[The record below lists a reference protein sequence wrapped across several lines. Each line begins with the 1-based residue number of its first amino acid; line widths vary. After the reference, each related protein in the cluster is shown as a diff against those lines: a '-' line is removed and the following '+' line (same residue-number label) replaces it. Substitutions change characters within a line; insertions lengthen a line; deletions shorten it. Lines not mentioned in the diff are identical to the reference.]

1 MNLIERVK
9 NILTTPKT
17 EWEVINS
24 ESATVGS
31 LLTSYVI
38 PLSLLAG
45 IGTLLKYLFF
55 SSILG
60 IGYAIAYAV
69 FTIITVTI
77 TFVVSTYIIDALA
90 PSFGSEKDL
99 NKSAQLVAY
108 SGTASWVAALLS
120 FIPFLGWLITL
131 AGAIYGIYLFYLG
144 LGPLKKTPEDKKV
157 VYIIIY
163 FVIWMVIYFVFVSLI
178 AGIVLSAIFATS
190 PVMGH

>member
-1 MNLIERVK
+1 MNLIERAR

-55 SSILG
+55 NAMLG

-69 FTIITVTI
+69 FTIVTVTI
-77 TFVVSTYIIDALA
+77 TFAISTYIIDALA
-90 PSFGSEKDL
+90 PSFSSEKDL

-108 SGTASWVAALLS
+108 SGTAGWVAALLS
-120 FIPFLGWLITL
+120 FIPFLGWFITL
-131 AGAIYGIYLFYLG
+131 AGFVYGIYLFYLG

-163 FVIWMVIYFVFVSLI
+163 FIIWMIIYFVFLSLI

-190 PVMGH
+190 TVMGH